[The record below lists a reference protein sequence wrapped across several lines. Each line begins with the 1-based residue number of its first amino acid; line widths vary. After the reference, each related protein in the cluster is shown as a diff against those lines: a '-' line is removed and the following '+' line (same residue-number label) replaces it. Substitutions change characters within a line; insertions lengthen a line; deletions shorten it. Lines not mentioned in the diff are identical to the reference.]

1 MMGLPGHLLYIIYYN
16 GRLQRYHSLFIPY
29 KEDISFLHYKAC
41 VEWGEGPGPSQNRSW
56 KRNKRKGKTALPF
69 MGSFGFPHLSIC
81 NSSSSAPS
89 PHSFL
94 SSGSRGRSMAKQCLG
109 EALWVPSFTLQLEG
123 TEHPFWFSL
132 PVPAWCLGS
141 RKPREQQMWTAN
153 NHCPMQPS
161 QCGHF
166 LQTFKKQMLLIF
178 CKHLQRIEKGWIL
191 LPSASPPPLSRRP

>member
-1 MMGLPGHLLYIIYYN
+1 MAIIVWCTCPPRHPGTGQNKTGSRCPLKVTHFRKPGVLALKCLVPEVWNRHMMALPDHLLYIIYYN

-69 MGSFGFPHLSIC
+69 MGSFGFPHLSNC

-94 SSGSRGRSMAKQCLG
+94 SSGSRDRSMAKQCLG
-109 EALWVPSFTLQLEG
+109 EAL
-123 TEHPFWFSL
+123 
-132 PVPAWCLGS
+132 
-141 RKPREQQMWTAN
+141 
-153 NHCPMQPS
+153 
-161 QCGHF
+161 
-166 LQTFKKQMLLIF
+166 
-178 CKHLQRIEKGWIL
+178 
-191 LPSASPPPLSRRP
+191 